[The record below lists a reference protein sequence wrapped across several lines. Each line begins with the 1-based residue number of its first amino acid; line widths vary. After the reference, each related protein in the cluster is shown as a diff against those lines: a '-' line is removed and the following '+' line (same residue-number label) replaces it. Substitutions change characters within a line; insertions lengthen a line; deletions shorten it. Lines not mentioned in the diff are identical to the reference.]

1 MNKLTNI
8 KHLILLLMAAVV
20 ITACGGSDD
29 PENPD
34 VNPSQTNVNRNNT
47 VQNAV
52 YGRLEFPRLKGG
64 PNNIVIIHT
73 VPEFGVNY
81 CVEWDSNLKPEGWT
95 PEGTLRS
102 QRWSCYQMHAG
113 NSSNKT
119 DRKPRD
125 TSGEFSEYPND
136 PDLPARYHFS
146 EDPYWGTGYDHGH
159 IIASADRAYSYNN
172 KANMQ
177 TFYMTNMQPQ
187 VNGFNGKVWANMEAQ
202 VRRWNNNSFRDTLYV
217 VKGGTIDRWDQII
230 TTIGSGQNKIPVP
243 KFFFMALLCKKNTNN
258 TNSTTGGYRALGF
271 WIQHKSNSDTDLRPY
286 VVNIDE
292 LERLTGIDFFCNL
305 PDQYESVVE
314 SLSREQ
320 VLRAW
325 NLE

>member
-1 MNKLTNI
+1 MNKLSNL
-8 KHLILLLMAAVV
+8 KHLILLLMAALAIV
-20 ITACGGSDD
+20 ACGGSDD

-47 VQNAV
+47 AQNAV
-52 YGRLEFPRLKGG
+52 YGRMEFPRLKGG

-81 CVEWDSNLKPEGWT
+81 CVEWDSDLKPEGWT
-95 PEGTLRS
+95 SEGTLRS
-102 QRWSCYQMHAG
+102 QRWSCYQMHDG
-113 NSSNKT
+113 NSSSAK
-119 DRKPRD
+119 DRKPYVEGPD
-125 TSGEFSEYPND
+125 FSEYPND
-136 PDLPARYHFS
+136 PELPERYHFTA
-146 EDPYWGTGYDHGH
+146 DPYWGHYQHGH
-159 IIASADRAYSYNN
+159 IFPSADRAYSYNK

-187 VNGFNGKVWANMEAQ
+187 DKNFNTQVWSTMEAK
-202 VRRWNNNSFRDTLYV
+202 VRSWNSSRFRDTLYI
-217 VKGGTIDRWDQII
+217 VKGGTIDRNEQII
-230 TTIGSGQNKIPVP
+230 TFIGSGRNKIPVP
-243 KFFFMALLCKKNTNN
+243 KYFFMALLCKRG

-286 VVNIDE
+286 VVSIDE

-305 PDQYESVVE
+305 PDQYEQIVE

>member
-1 MNKLTNI
+1 MKLLKTLLPLLALLTILSCSKDENDAKLPGIAENKNKNLTSVYPE
-8 KHLILLLMAAVV
+8 AA
-20 ITACGGSDD
+20 
-29 PENPD
+29 
-34 VNPSQTNVNRNNT
+34 
-47 VQNAV
+47 
-52 YGRLEFPRLKGG
+52 RLEFPKLKG
-64 PNNIVIIHT
+64 NQSIVLVHRTIDQY
-73 VPEFGVNY
+73 GVNF
-81 CVEWDSNLKPEGWT
+81 CTEWDTQKK
-95 PEGTLRS
+95 S
-102 QRWSCYQMHAG
+102 QRWSCYQMHPG
-113 NSSNKT
+113 NSSSKT
-119 DRKPRD
+119 DRKPYNEG
-125 TSGEFSEYPND
+125 GEFSEYPND
-136 PDLPARYHFS
+136 PDLSSKYHFTS
-146 EDPYWGTGYDHGH
+146 DPYRFSGYDHGH
-159 IIASADRAYSYNN
+159 IIASADRAYSFN
-172 KANMQ
+172 KRANTQ

-187 VNGFNGKVWANMEAQ
+187 INGFNAKVWANMEAQ

-243 KFFFMALLCKKNTNN
+243 KYFFMALLCKKKTNN

-271 WIQHKSNSDTDLRPY
+271 WIQHKSNVSSDLSPY

-305 PDQYESVVE
+305 PDQYEQIVE

>member
-1 MNKLTNI
+1 MNKRSNL
-8 KHLILLLMAAVV
+8 KHLILLLMAALAIV
-20 ITACGGSDD
+20 ACGGSDD

-47 VQNAV
+47 AQNAV
-52 YGRLEFPRLKGG
+52 YGRMEFPRLKGG
-64 PNNIVIIHT
+64 SNNIVIIHT

-81 CVEWDSNLKPEGWT
+81 CVEWDSDLKPEGWT

-113 NSSNKT
+113 NSASNTQRWKG
-119 DRKPRD
+119 DD
-125 TSGEFSEYPND
+125 SIEFGLYPND
-136 PDLPARYHFS
+136 PDLNKAYRFTR
-146 EDPYWGTGYDHGH
+146 DPYRNSGYDHGH
-159 IIASADRAYSYNN
+159 ICPSADRLFSQLVN
-172 KANMQ
+172 KQ

-187 VNGFNGKVWANMEAQ
+187 VNGFNAKVWANMEAQ
-202 VRRWNNNSFRDTLYV
+202 VRRWNTANFRDTLYV

-243 KFFFMALLCKKNTNN
+243 KFFFMAVLCKKN

-286 VVNIDE
+286 VVSIDE

-305 PDQYESVVE
+305 PDQYEQIVE